1 MRVLGFFPAFFV
13 FILDAAKGFLLV
25 YLIHPPQADYLLPL
39 VPYINAPLILGN
51 DVHSLIGLATV
62 LGHDYSI
69 FLRFRGGKGV
79 ATTFGVVL
87 AINWQVA
94 LLVLGVWLLVVIL
107 TRFASLASLTAA
119 AVIPVLLYFWSPPY
133 FLVGLI
139 LFGLTLVRHRTNIER
154 LLQGQELPFLVKP
167 KLKAEEDR
175 LMESPSQDNSET
187 EEDHLL
193 ESPNQDNS
201 KAEEV
206 RMMESRDQDN
216 SGSSGNP

>member
-1 MRVLGFFPAFFV
+1 MFGKLRGIDLRKSGSGNIGATNTLRVLGFFPAFLV
-13 FILDAAKGFLLV
+13 FILDTAKGFLLV

-39 VPYINAPLILGN
+39 FPYINAPLILGN
-51 DVHSLIGLATV
+51 DVHALIGLATV
-62 LGHDYSI
+62 LGHDYSV

-94 LLVLGVWLLVVIL
+94 LLILGVWLLVVIL

-119 AVIPVLLYFWSPPY
+119 AAIPVLLYFWSPPY

-139 LFGLTLVRHRTNIER
+139 LFGLTLVRHRTNVQR

-167 KLKAEEDR
+167 KSKTEEDR
-175 LMESPSQDNSET
+175 PMES
-187 EEDHLL
+187 H
-193 ESPNQDNS
+193 
-201 KAEEV
+201 
-206 RMMESRDQDN
+206 DQDN